1 MTFGDIGLEEQLA
14 IFIRCAAVHLVAILI
29 EKAELCPWELF
40 LGICG
45 NLLKRY
51 LQLSAEILILVQIL
65 SSASEIKVLPQSSTE
80 AEFE

>member
-1 MTFGDIGLEEQLA
+1 MLAEDDSFGDIGLEEQLA

-51 LQLSAEILILVQIL
+51 LVALGRDINIGPDLVL
-65 SSASEIKVLPQSSTE
+65 CV
-80 AEFE
+80 